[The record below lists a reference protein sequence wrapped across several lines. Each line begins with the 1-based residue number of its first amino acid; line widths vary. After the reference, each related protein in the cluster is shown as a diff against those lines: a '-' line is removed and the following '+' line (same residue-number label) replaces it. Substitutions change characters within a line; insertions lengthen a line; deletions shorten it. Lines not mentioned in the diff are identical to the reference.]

1 MTDAA
6 LTTHGAVAV
15 EKGRSQTREAL
26 GRLLRNPAAMIGFAV
41 LILLILACFLG
52 PVIFGLDPEAS
63 DFDAIS
69 LPPSIV
75 NGHWFGTD
83 DLGRDLLA
91 RTLTGGR
98 VSLMLG
104 LAATVVA
111 LGIGVIYGAIA
122 GYVGG
127 WLDSLM
133 MRFVDVFYAVPFIFF
148 VILLTFL
155 FGRSLVSLLIAI
167 GAVYWLTIAVIV
179 RGETLSLKR
188 KEFIEAARAGGMG
201 APAIILRHIV
211 PNTVAPVIVYASM
224 TVSDVILGESLLSFL
239 GLGVQEPNTS
249 WGVLIDQGAGSM
261 ESMWWALVF
270 PGIFLALTLFALNY
284 IADGLR
290 DAFDPKS
297 R

>member
-1 MTDAA
+1 MSETAFSVPA
-6 LTTHGAVAV
+6 PVA

-26 GRLLRNPAAMIGFAV
+26 GRLIRNPAAMFGFAAMIA
-41 LILLILACFLG
+41 LFLACFLG
-52 PVIFGLDPEAS
+52 PVVFGLDPEAS

-69 LPPSIV
+69 LPPSIEK
-75 NGHWFGTD
+75 GHWFGTD

-98 VSLMLG
+98 VSLALG
-104 LAATVVA
+104 VAATLVA

-127 WLDSLM
+127 WVDSLM

-155 FGRSLVSLLIAI
+155 FGRSLLALLIAI

-188 KEFIEAARAGGMG
+188 KEFIEAAKAGGMST
-201 APAIILRHIV
+201 PAIVLRHIV
-211 PNTVAPVIVYASM
+211 PNTVAPVILYASL

-239 GLGVQEPNTS
+239 GLGVAEPNTS
-249 WGVLIDQGAGSM
+249 WGVLIEKGAAEM
-261 ESMWWALVF
+261 ETAWWSLVF
-270 PGIFLALTLFALNY
+270 PGAFLAATLFALNY

>member
-1 MTDAA
+1 MTETLAA
-6 LTTHGAVAV
+6 AAAPDL
-15 EKGRSQTREAL
+15 EKGRSQTRAAL
-26 GRLLRNPAAMIGFAV
+26 GRLIRNPAAMSGFAIMV
-41 LILLILACFLG
+41 MLFLACFLG
-52 PVIFGLDPEAS
+52 PPILGLDPEAS
-63 DFDAIS
+63 DFDATTQ
-69 LPPSIV
+69 PPSIDS
-75 NGHWFGTD
+75 GHWFGTD
-83 DLGRDLLA
+83 DFGRDLLA

-98 VSLMLG
+98 VSLTLG
-104 LAATVVA
+104 LAATLVA

-127 WLDSLM
+127 LVDSLM
-133 MRFVDVFYAVPFIFF
+133 MRFVDVFYAVPFIFL

-188 KEFIEAARAGGMG
+188 KEFIEAAKAGGMSTT
-201 APAIILRHIV
+201 AIIFRHIV
-211 PNTVAPVIVYASM
+211 PNTTAPVILYASL

-249 WGVLIDQGAGSM
+249 WGVLIEDGAATMQSN
-261 ESMWWALVF
+261 WWGLVF
-270 PGIFLALTLFALNY
+270 PCAFLAITLFALNY

-290 DAFDPKS
+290 DAFDPKG

>member
-6 LTTHGAVAV
+6 LATRGAVAV

-69 LPPSIV
+69 LPPSLV

-201 APAIILRHIV
+201 TPAIILRHIV

>member
-1 MTDAA
+1 MTETAMTADR
-6 LTTHGAVAV
+6 GIAV
-15 EKGRSQTREAL
+15 EKGVSQTREAL
-26 GRLLRNPAAMIGFAV
+26 GRLVRNPAAMFGIAV
-41 LILLILACFLG
+41 MILLFLACFLG
-52 PVIFGLDPEAS
+52 PVVFGLDPEES

-69 LPPSIV
+69 LPPNFA

-98 VSLMLG
+98 VSLLLG
-104 LAATVVA
+104 ITATLVA
-111 LGIGVIYGAIA
+111 LGIGVVYGAIA
-122 GYVGG
+122 GYAGG
-127 WLDSLM
+127 LVDSLM
-133 MRFVDVFYAVPFIFF
+133 MRFVDVFYALPFIFF
-148 VILLTFL
+148 VIMLTFL
-155 FGRSLVSLLIAI
+155 FGRSLLSLLIAI

-188 KEFIEAARAGGMG
+188 KEFIEAAKAGGMG
-201 APAIILRHIV
+201 TLAIIFRHIV
-211 PNTVAPVIVYASM
+211 PNTTAPVIVYASM

-249 WGVLIDQGAGSM
+249 WGVLIENGAATM
-261 ESMWWALVF
+261 ESQWWPLIF
-270 PGIFLALTLFALNY
+270 PAVFLAATLFALNY

>member
-6 LTTHGAVAV
+6 LTTRGAVAV

-69 LPPSIV
+69 LPPSLV

-201 APAIILRHIV
+201 TPAIILRHIV

>member
-6 LTTHGAVAV
+6 LGDRVAV
-15 EKGRSQTREAL
+15 ERGRSQTREAL
-26 GRLLRNPAAMIGFAV
+26 GRLVRNPAAMSGFTIM
-41 LILLILACFLG
+41 ILLFLACFLG
-52 PVIFGLDPEAS
+52 PAILGLDPEAS

-69 LPPSIV
+69 LQPTIA
-75 NGHWFGTD
+75 NGYWFGTD
-83 DLGRDLLA
+83 DLGRDLVA

-98 VSLMLG
+98 VSLALG
-104 LAATVVA
+104 VAATLVA

-167 GAVYWLTIAVIV
+167 GAVYWLNIAVIV

-188 KEFIEAARAGGMG
+188 KEFIEAARAGGMST
-201 APAIILRHIV
+201 AAIVFRHIV
-211 PNTVAPVIVYASM
+211 PNTVAPVILYASL

-239 GLGVQEPNTS
+239 GLGVTEPNTS
-249 WGVLIDQGAGSM
+249 WGVLIEKGAAEM
-261 ESMWWALVF
+261 ETAWWSLVF
-270 PGIFLALTLFALNY
+270 PGAFLALTLFALNY

>member
-6 LTTHGAVAV
+6 LGDRVAV
-15 EKGRSQTREAL
+15 ERGRSQTREAL
-26 GRLLRNPAAMIGFAV
+26 GRLVRNPAAMSGFTIM
-41 LILLILACFLG
+41 ILLFLACFLG
-52 PVIFGLDPEAS
+52 PAILGLDPEAS

-69 LPPSIV
+69 LPPTIA
-75 NGHWFGTD
+75 NGYWFGTD
-83 DLGRDLLA
+83 DLGRDLVA

-98 VSLMLG
+98 VSLALG
-104 LAATVVA
+104 VAATLVA

-167 GAVYWLTIAVIV
+167 GAVYWLNIAVIV

-188 KEFIEAARAGGMG
+188 KEFIEAARAGGMST
-201 APAIILRHIV
+201 AAIVFRHIV
-211 PNTVAPVIVYASM
+211 PNTVAPVILYASL

-239 GLGVQEPNTS
+239 GLGVTEPNTS
-249 WGVLIDQGAGSM
+249 WGVLIEKGAAEM
-261 ESMWWALVF
+261 ETAWWSLVF
-270 PGIFLALTLFALNY
+270 PGAFLALTLFALNY

>member
-6 LTTHGAVAV
+6 LRDRVAV
-15 EKGRSQTREAL
+15 ERGRSQTREAL
-26 GRLLRNPAAMIGFAV
+26 GRLVRNPAAMSGFAIM
-41 LILLILACFLG
+41 ILLFLACFLG
-52 PVIFGLDPEAS
+52 PVLLGLDPEAS

-69 LPPSIV
+69 LPTSV
-75 NGHWFGTD
+75 ANGHWFGTD
-83 DLGRDLLA
+83 DLGRDLVA

-98 VSLMLG
+98 VSLALG
-104 LAATVVA
+104 VAATLVA

-188 KEFIEAARAGGMG
+188 KEFIEAAKAGGMST
-201 APAIILRHIV
+201 PAIVFRHIV
-211 PNTVAPVIVYASM
+211 PNTVAPVILYASL

-249 WGVLIDQGAGSM
+249 WGVLIEKGAAEM
-261 ESMWWALVF
+261 ETAWWSLVF
-270 PGIFLALTLFALNY
+270 PGAFLALTLFALNY

>member
-1 MTDAA
+1 MTNAA
-6 LTTHGAVAV
+6 LTARGAVAV

-41 LILLILACFLG
+41 LILLILGCFLG

-69 LPPSIV
+69 LPPSLV

-155 FGRSLVSLLIAI
+155 FGRSLLSLLIAI

>member
-1 MTDAA
+1 MTETVMAI
-6 LTTHGAVAV
+6 AVPVA

-26 GRLLRNPAAMIGFAV
+26 DRLMRNPAAMSGFAIMIV
-41 LILLILACFLG
+41 LFLACFLG
-52 PVIFGLDPEAS
+52 PVILGLDPEAS
-63 DFDAIS
+63 DFDAVTT
-69 LPPSIV
+69 PPSIE

-83 DLGRDLLA
+83 DFGRDLLA

-98 VSLMLG
+98 VSLSLG
-104 LAATVVA
+104 VMATLVA

-188 KEFIEAARAGGMG
+188 KEFIEAAKAGGMST
-201 APAIILRHIV
+201 PAIILRHIV
-211 PNTVAPVIVYASM
+211 PNTTAPVILYASL

-239 GLGVQEPNTS
+239 GLGAQEPDTS
-249 WGVLIDQGAGSM
+249 WGVLIADGAATMQSN
-261 ESMWWALVF
+261 WWGLVF
-270 PGIFLALTLFALNY
+270 PCAFLALTLFALNY

>member
-1 MTDAA
+1 MTETVMAA
-6 LTTHGAVAV
+6 AAPVA

-26 GRLLRNPAAMIGFAV
+26 DRLMRNPAAMAGFAIMIV
-41 LILLILACFLG
+41 LFLACFLG
-52 PVIFGLDPEAS
+52 PVILGLDPEAS
-63 DFDAIS
+63 DFDAVTT
-69 LPPSIV
+69 PPSIE

-83 DLGRDLLA
+83 DFGRDLLA

-98 VSLMLG
+98 VSLSLG
-104 LAATVVA
+104 VMATLVA

-167 GAVYWLTIAVIV
+167 AAVYWLTIAVIV
-179 RGETLSLKR
+179 RGETLSIKR
-188 KEFIEAARAGGMG
+188 KEFIEAAKAGGMST
-201 APAIILRHIV
+201 PAIVFRHIV
-211 PNTVAPVIVYASM
+211 PNTAAPVILYASL

-239 GLGVQEPNTS
+239 GLGAQEPNTS
-249 WGVLIDQGAGSM
+249 WGVLIADGAATMQSN
-261 ESMWWALVF
+261 WWGLVF
-270 PGIFLALTLFALNY
+270 PCAFLALTLFALNY

>member
-1 MTDAA
+1 MAGFVTIAA
-6 LTTHGAVAV
+6 LF
-15 EKGRSQTREAL
+15 L
-26 GRLLRNPAAMIGFAV
+26 F
-41 LILLILACFLG
+41 CFLG
-52 PVIFGLDPEAS
+52 PAALGLDPEAS
-63 DFDAIS
+63 NFDTIS
-69 LPPSIV
+69 LPPSIES
-75 NGHWFGTD
+75 GHWFGTD

-98 VSLMLG
+98 VSLALG
-104 LAATVVA
+104 VAATLVA

-133 MRFVDVFYAVPFIFF
+133 MRFVDVLYAIPYIFL
-148 VILLTFL
+148 VTLLTFL
-155 FGRSLVSLLIAI
+155 FGRSLLSLLIAI

-179 RGETLSLKR
+179 RGETLSMKR
-188 KEFIEAARAGGMG
+188 KEFIEAGRAGGMST
-201 APAIILRHIV
+201 PSIIFRHIV
-211 PNTVAPVIVYASM
+211 PNTTAPVILYASL

-249 WGVLIDQGAGSM
+249 WGVLIEKGASEM
-261 ESMWWALVF
+261 QTAWWPLVF
-270 PGIFLALTLFALNY
+270 PGLFLAVTLFALNY

>member
-1 MTDAA
+1 MTETA
-6 LTTHGAVAV
+6 GAVDGGAAF

-26 GRLLRNPAAMIGFAV
+26 ARYVRNPAAMSGLVMLV
-41 LILLILACFLG
+41 LLFLACFLG
-52 PVIFGLDPEAS
+52 PWVFGLDPEAS
-63 DFDAIS
+63 DFDTVS
-69 LPPSIV
+69 LPPSFAD
-75 NGHWFGTD
+75 GHWFGTD

-104 LAATVVA
+104 VTATLVA

-122 GYVGG
+122 GYAGG
-127 WLDSLM
+127 RIDTLM
-133 MRFVDVFYAVPFIFF
+133 MRFVDVFYALPFIFF
-148 VILLTFL
+148 VIMLTFL
-155 FGRSLVSLLIAI
+155 FGRSLLSLLIAI

-188 KEFIEAARAGGMG
+188 REFIEAAKAGGMG
-201 APAIILRHIV
+201 TPAIIFRHIV

-224 TVSDVILGESLLSFL
+224 TVSDVILSESLLSFL

-249 WGVLIDQGAGSM
+249 WGVLIEDGAAAM
-261 ESMWWALVF
+261 ESQWWPLIFPAAL
-270 PGIFLALTLFALNY
+270 LALTLFALNY

>member
-1 MTDAA
+1 MTETALAA
-6 LTTHGAVAV
+6 DRSIAV
-15 EKGRSQTREAL
+15 EKGVSQTREAM
-26 GRLLRNPAAMIGFAV
+26 GRLARNPAAMFGITV
-41 LILLILACFLG
+41 MILLFLACFLG
-52 PVIFGLDPEAS
+52 PVVFGLDPEES

-69 LPPSIV
+69 LPPSFA

-98 VSLMLG
+98 VSLLLG
-104 LAATVVA
+104 VTATLVA
-111 LGIGVIYGAIA
+111 LGIGVIYGATA
-122 GYVGG
+122 GYAGG
-127 WLDSLM
+127 RIDSLM

-155 FGRSLVSLLIAI
+155 FGRSLLSLLVAI

-188 KEFIEAARAGGMG
+188 KEFIEAAKAGGMG
-201 APAIILRHIV
+201 TLAIIFRHIV
-211 PNTVAPVIVYASM
+211 PNTTAPVIVYASM

-249 WGVLIDQGAGSM
+249 WGVLIEDGAATM
-261 ESMWWALVF
+261 ESHWWPLIF
-270 PGIFLALTLFALNY
+270 PAAFLAATLFALNY

>member
-1 MTDAA
+1 MTRFPCRQVSRMAIGSVP
-6 LTTHGAVAV
+6 TT
-15 EKGRSQTREAL
+15 
-26 GRLLRNPAAMIGFAV
+26 
-41 LILLILACFLG
+41 
-52 PVIFGLDPEAS
+52 
-63 DFDAIS
+63 
-69 LPPSIV
+69 
-75 NGHWFGTD
+75 
-83 DLGRDLLA
+83 LGRDLLA

-98 VSLMLG
+98 VSLTLG
-104 LAATVVA
+104 ASRD
-111 LGIGVIYGAIA
+111 A
-122 GYVGG
+122 GRPGHRCDLRCNRRAMSAGLV
-127 WLDSLM
+127 DSLM
-133 MRFVDVFYAVPFIFF
+133 MRFVDVFYAVPFIFL

-201 APAIILRHIV
+201 TTAIILRHIV

-261 ESMWWALVF
+261 ESNVVGARVPRHLSGSHAVRPQLHCRWSARC
-270 PGIFLALTLFALNY
+270 
-284 IADGLR
+284 LR
-290 DAFDPKS
+290 PKEPLK
-297 R
+297 RNPAQKRGRCWRCRG

>member
-1 MTDAA
+1 MTDTATA
-6 LTTHGAVAV
+6 PGGATV
-15 EKGRSQTREAL
+15 EKGRSQNREAFD
-26 GRLLRNPAAMIGFAV
+26 RFVRNPAAMTGFVV
-41 LILLILACFLG
+41 LALLFLACFLG
-52 PVIFGLDPEAS
+52 PVVFGLDPEAY
-63 DFDAIS
+63 DFDKTS
-69 LPPSIV
+69 QPPSFESG
-75 NGHWFGTD
+75 NWFGTD
-83 DLGRDLLA
+83 EAGRDILA

-98 VSLMLG
+98 ISLTLG
-104 LAATVVA
+104 VAATLVA

-127 WLDSLM
+127 WVDSLM

-148 VILLTFL
+148 VIMLTFL
-155 FGRSLVSLLIAI
+155 FGRSLLSLLIAI
-167 GAVYWLTIAVIV
+167 SAVYWLTIAVIV

-188 KEFIEAARAGGMG
+188 KEFIEAAKAGGMG
-201 APAIILRHIV
+201 TISIVLRHIV
-211 PNTVAPVIVYASM
+211 PNTVAPVILYASL

-249 WGVLIDQGAGSM
+249 WGVLIDEGAGSM
-261 ESMWWALVF
+261 KTMWWALVF
-270 PGIFLALTLFALNY
+270 PCIFLAMTLFALNY